1 MATTFTKQVTPIDG
15 NWKVTIGIVS
25 KDPDDV
31 TFAQQH
37 GDLDIDFS
45 GQYVDPLLPAF
56 TFSIPAGHARYS
68 DILLNKLP
76 NITFTYLF
84 DDATVASAT
93 RYKQAVIFA
102 NAMQETIT
110 DALEGLRALA
120 ATPPVNTT
128 FIV

>member
-25 KDPDDV
+25 KDPNDV

-45 GQYVDPLLPAF
+45 GKYVDPLDAAF
-56 TFSIPAGHARYS
+56 SFTVPSGQARYA

-76 NITFTYLF
+76 NVTFNYLF
-84 DDATVASAT
+84 DDASILSAT

-102 NAMQETIT
+102 NAVQETIT
-110 DALEGLRALA
+110 DALEGLRLLA